1 MHCALIMGF
10 CRAGVSVSV
19 RPGCLHPAGLASLW
33 HQAQRRDRS
42 AGGRVVRAGTPTHGW
57 DCSAPAMR
65 FHVHQHPHAWQHPRA
80 YPAPLHTSHPCAQQ
94 HRSPSISTH
103 PCAPANRG
111 SNGRAAPKMLFPKL
125 CHRKG
130 CVCNTCQTNLTQC
143 PQHQQVWPQSLPSSA
158 LSQQQCCLYAML

>member
-111 SNGRAAPKMLFPKL
+111 SNGRAAQKCCFQSCATERGVYATAARPTSPSAP
-125 CHRKG
+125 
-130 CVCNTCQTNLTQC
+130 NTSRYGHKAS
-143 PQHQQVWPQSLPSSA
+143 PAVP
-158 LSQQQCCLYAML
+158 